1 MTRDDSILNTVK
13 TMVGPEADYEAFD
26 LDIIVHINS
35 AFERL
40 CELGVGP
47 SKPYFIEDS
56 SNRWNDFISDCPW
69 QVIRFV
75 VLYVKKIFDPT
86 ANSTIKQAYDE
97 ELNKLEWLMN
107 VVSETGY

>member
-1 MTRDDSILNTVK
+1 MNRDDSILDTIK
-13 TMVGPEADYEAFD
+13 TMIGPEADYEAFD
-26 LDIIVHINS
+26 TDIIVHTNS

-56 SNRWNDFISDCPW
+56 ESTWDDFISECPW

-75 VLYVKKIFDPT
+75 VLYVKRIFDPT

-97 ELNKLEWLMN
+97 EIAKLEWLMN
-107 VVSETGY
+107 SVSEVGY

>member
-56 SNRWNDFISDCPW
+56 SDTWNDFISDCPW

-107 VVSETGY
+107 AVSETGY